1 MKDRLR
7 LAAMDLEAAFESSWE
22 PGAMHRT
29 MYLGHA
35 LQYCNAVTRMC
46 T

>member
-22 PGAMHRT
+22 PGAMRRT